1 MIDYDGVKMDLD
13 QVKAVLESSALTL
26 TKAKKYVS
34 NLSSSLK
41 TIGLHLEVEQ
51 DLIKERIEDPVYSK
65 AMTVTDNLY
74 IIIRRYADLFYK
86 LSQIAPA
93 RDQQTEPIDYEKRYY
108 RRVILPQDTVRS
120 YLETEAIYVRT
131 PMLRNL
137 QRKAI
142 KGDKGRTISNAQSS
156 IFREPISYS
165 IMLAENY
172 SGYDFSI
179 FERKII
185 HFLFVYHDLPGNM
198 IYICDNDNHETKP
211 VIDAITKFLPNGD
224 YPLTCEIHASA
235 VLENSI
241 PEGTYI
247 TVTKLQNGFQSHS
260 QIIDF
265 WKKKMD
271 NQDKFSDFEVCQ
283 TNATENCR

>member
-172 SGYDFSI
+172 SGYDFS
-179 FERKII
+179 
-185 HFLFVYHDLPGNM
+185 GNM

-271 NQDKFSDFEVCQ
+271 NLDKFSDFEVRK

>member
-1 MIDYDGVKMDLD
+1 MIDYDGEKMDLD

-26 TKAKKYVS
+26 SKAQKYAS
-34 NLSSSLK
+34 NLSSRLK

-51 DLIKERIEDPVYSK
+51 NLINERVEDQVYSK
-65 AMTVTDNLY
+65 AMTVTDNLFTV
-74 IIIRRYADLFYK
+74 IRRYADLLYR
-86 LSQIAPA
+86 LSQVAPA

-120 YLETEAIYVRT
+120 YLETDAIYVRT

-137 QRKAI
+137 QRKAV
-142 KGDKGRTISNAQSS
+142 KGDKGRTISNAQST

-165 IMLAENY
+165 IMLAEN
-172 SGYDFSI
+172 FSEYNFSV
-179 FERKII
+179 FERKTI

-224 YPLTCEIHASA
+224 FPLTCEIHASA

-247 TVTKLQNGFQSHS
+247 TVTKLQNGTKSHS

-265 WKKKMD
+265 WREKIE
-271 NQDKFSDFEVCQ
+271 NQDWISGLERCETSISEKC
-283 TNATENCR
+283 C